1 MRHGIIVLPFCLVA
15 RGNSSGVLA
24 IHLLYTV
31 MSDAV
36 QIGGYDMLIFKYF
49 MLFLVCAILLVIAIP
64 IFLISFLLVP
74 LLLIAALIV

>member
-1 MRHGIIVLPFCLVA
+1 MVA
-15 RGNSSGVLA
+15 RGNSTGILA

-31 MSDAV
+31 MTDAV

-49 MLFLVCAILLVIAIP
+49 MLFLACAILIVIAIP
-64 IFLISFLLVP
+64 IFLICLLLVP

>member
-1 MRHGIIVLPFCLVA
+1 MVA
-15 RGNSSGVLA
+15 RGNSSGILA

-36 QIGGYDMLIFKYF
+36 QIGGNDMLIFKYF
-49 MLFLVCAILLVIAIP
+49 MLFLVCSILVVIAIP
-64 IFLISFLLVP
+64 FFLICLLLVP